1 MRVLLV
7 ENCRLMTRALKQGL
21 EREGFTVDVALDGRV
36 AEDLAAAA
44 NYDVIILDL
53 GPPAADDSAMV
64 RRWRGKGIR
73 SHVLVLITDD
83 EDGTPEPDPV
93 GDDYM
98 AKPFCLQELLARLRA
113 LTRRGCSA
121 GAPLMHVHDLE
132 IDTSAR
138 TARRGGR
145 HIHLT
150 RREYEILELLALHR
164 GKVVTRSMIWEHLY
178 DDQDANTSNVIDVYI
193 RYLRKKI
200 DGHTSPPLILT
211 RRRQGYLLRGD

>member
-21 EREGFTVDVALDGRV
+21 EREGFTVDVALDGQV

-44 NYDVIILDL
+44 DYDVIILDL
-53 GPPAADDSAMV
+53 GPPAEDDAAVV

-73 SHVLVLITDD
+73 SHVLVLIAGGGED
-83 EDGTPEPDPV
+83 ESPEPGPE

-98 AKPFCLQELLARLRA
+98 AKPFRLQELLARLRA
-113 LTRRGCSA
+113 LTRRGVS
-121 GAPLMHVHDLE
+121 GQLVRVHDLE
-132 IDTSAR
+132 IDTGAR

-150 RREYEILELLALHR
+150 RREYEILELLAMHR
-164 GKVVTRSMIWEHLY
+164 GRVVTRSMIWEHLY
-178 DDQDANTSNVIDVYI
+178 DDHDANTSNVVDVYI

-200 DGHTSPPLILT
+200 DGLASPPLILT